1 MKAIFFMFLL
11 CCICCLSCSDE
22 QNTLSEEQ
30 NVIENKTFEKV
41 SSLELKQQLL
51 DYLNNSVK
59 TRTTFNNAEMNYD
72 LGMQE
77 ILRPQIQTFG
87 EEMIVVRSKMDANN
101 IMAFYKENGV
111 IENCLIIECAQ
122 NAEDALEDVNIKKIT
137 FGLSME
143 NDYYATNMQRHG
155 VTQSYDLMYQ
165 GEFLTKINLSVPGIH
180 NVYNSLAAITV
191 ADYLGVPI
199 KDIAENI
206 AKFTGVHRRF
216 ELLGK
221 PNGITVVDDFAHHPT
236 ELTSTLETAM
246 ELGFNHVWAVFQ
258 PHTFS
263 RTALLMDDFAKAL
276 KIPDTAIISAIL
288 PVRETNTYNV
298 YNTDLGK
305 KVPGSVCL
313 ETFDEI
319 TDYIVKNA
327 KEGDLVLTMG
337 GGNVYMCANQIVKA
351 LENK

>member
-122 NAEDALEDVNIKKIT
+122 NAEDALEETMFTCYDSNNIPIFKAMVNKRNNTCNVLEI
-137 FGLSME
+137 
-143 NDYYATNMQRHG
+143 
-155 VTQSYDLMYQ
+155 YD
-165 GEFLTKINLSVPGIH
+165 GPDSPWWK
-180 NVYNSLAAITV
+180 
-191 ADYLGVPI
+191 LGVQCI
-199 KDIAENI
+199 SWLGWCFMVN
-206 AKFTGVHRRF
+206 RF
-216 ELLGK
+216 W
-221 PNGITVVDDFAHHPT
+221 NGYGWCGICCGGWLVCVTN
-236 ELTSTLETAM
+236 LAM
-246 ELGFNHVWAVFQ
+246 
-258 PHTFS
+258 
-263 RTALLMDDFAKAL
+263 
-276 KIPDTAIISAIL
+276 
-288 PVRETNTYNV
+288 
-298 YNTDLGK
+298 
-305 KVPGSVCL
+305 
-313 ETFDEI
+313 
-319 TDYIVKNA
+319 
-327 KEGDLVLTMG
+327 
-337 GGNVYMCANQIVKA
+337 
-351 LENK
+351 

>member
-122 NAEDALEDVNIKKIT
+122 NAEDALEETMFTCYDSNNIPIFKAMVNKRNNTCNVLEIYD
-137 FGLSME
+137 GL
-143 NDYYATNMQRHG
+143 D
-155 VTQSYDLMYQ
+155 DLTAVVEIGGAMY
-165 GEFLTKINLSVPGIH
+165 L
-180 NVYNSLAAITV
+180 LA
-191 ADYLGVPI
+191 
-199 KDIAENI
+199 
-206 AKFTGVHRRF
+206 
-216 ELLGK
+216 
-221 PNGITVVDDFAHHPT
+221 
-236 ELTSTLETAM
+236 
-246 ELGFNHVWAVFQ
+246 W
-258 PHTFS
+258 
-263 RTALLMDDFAKAL
+263 
-276 KIPDTAIISAIL
+276 
-288 PVRETNTYNV
+288 
-298 YNTDLGK
+298 
-305 KVPGSVCL
+305 
-313 ETFDEI
+313 
-319 TDYIVKNA
+319 
-327 KEGDLVLTMG
+327 LVLYG
-337 GGNVYMCANQIVKA
+337 QPL
-351 LENK
+351 LEWLRLVRDLLWRLVGVCYKLGYVAPV

>member
-22 QNTLSEEQ
+22 QNTKREEQ

-122 NAEDALEDVNIKKIT
+122 NAEDALEETMFTCYDSNNIPIFKAMVNKRNNTCNVLEIYDGLDDLT
-137 FGLSME
+137 ARGGNWGCNVSLGLAGALWSTAFGM
-143 NDYYATNMQRHG
+143 
-155 VTQSYDLMYQ
+155 VTA
-165 GEFLTKINLSVPGIH
+165 GAGFV
-180 NVYNSLAAITV
+180 V
-191 ADYLGVPI
+191 AVGWCVLQ
-199 KDIAENI
+199 
-206 AKFTGVHRRF
+206 TWLCSSR
-216 ELLGK
+216 
-221 PNGITVVDDFAHHPT
+221 VVSRPPT
-236 ELTSTLETAM
+236 EIQIDTIEFKPM
-246 ELGFNHVWAVFQ
+246 ERDDDSIARDTIGK
-258 PHTFS
+258 
-263 RTALLMDDFAKAL
+263 LLPL
-276 KIPDTAIISAIL
+276 
-288 PVRETNTYNV
+288 R
-298 YNTDLGK
+298 
-305 KVPGSVCL
+305 
-313 ETFDEI
+313 
-319 TDYIVKNA
+319 
-327 KEGDLVLTMG
+327 
-337 GGNVYMCANQIVKA
+337 
-351 LENK
+351 

>member
-122 NAEDALEDVNIKKIT
+122 KAEMHLKKLCSHVMIVTIFLFLKQWLIKEIIHVMFLKY
-137 FGLSME
+137 M
-143 NDYYATNMQRHG
+143 M
-155 VTQSYDLMYQ
+155 DL
-165 GEFLTKINLSVPGIH
+165 TI
-180 NVYNSLAAITV
+180 
-191 ADYLGVPI
+191 
-199 KDIAENI
+199 
-206 AKFTGVHRRF
+206 
-216 ELLGK
+216 
-221 PNGITVVDDFAHHPT
+221 
-236 ELTSTLETAM
+236 
-246 ELGFNHVWAVFQ
+246 
-258 PHTFS
+258 
-263 RTALLMDDFAKAL
+263 
-276 KIPDTAIISAIL
+276 
-288 PVRETNTYNV
+288 
-298 YNTDLGK
+298 
-305 KVPGSVCL
+305 
-313 ETFDEI
+313 
-319 TDYIVKNA
+319 
-327 KEGDLVLTMG
+327 
-337 GGNVYMCANQIVKA
+337 
-351 LENK
+351 

>member
-1 MKAIFFMFLL
+1 
-11 CCICCLSCSDE
+11 
-22 QNTLSEEQ
+22 
-30 NVIENKTFEKV
+30 
-41 SSLELKQQLL
+41 
-51 DYLNNSVK
+51 
-59 TRTTFNNAEMNYD
+59 
-72 LGMQE
+72 
-77 ILRPQIQTFG
+77 
-87 EEMIVVRSKMDANN
+87 
-101 IMAFYKENGV
+101 
-111 IENCLIIECAQ
+111 
-122 NAEDALEDVNIKKIT
+122 
-137 FGLSME
+137 
-143 NDYYATNMQRHG
+143 MQRHG

-263 RTALLMDDFAKAL
+263 RTALLMARKFQAQYAL
-276 KIPDTAIISAIL
+276 KHLMKSLTTL
-288 PVRETNTYNV
+288 LRM
-298 YNTDLGK
+298 LK
-305 KVPGSVCL
+305 KATL
-313 ETFDEI
+313 
-319 TDYIVKNA
+319 Y
-327 KEGDLVLTMG
+327 
-337 GGNVYMCANQIVKA
+337 
-351 LENK
+351 

>member
-111 IENCLIIECAQ
+111 IENC
-122 NAEDALEDVNIKKIT
+122 
-137 FGLSME
+137 
-143 NDYYATNMQRHG
+143 
-155 VTQSYDLMYQ
+155 
-165 GEFLTKINLSVPGIH
+165 
-180 NVYNSLAAITV
+180 
-191 ADYLGVPI
+191 
-199 KDIAENI
+199 
-206 AKFTGVHRRF
+206 
-216 ELLGK
+216 
-221 PNGITVVDDFAHHPT
+221 
-236 ELTSTLETAM
+236 
-246 ELGFNHVWAVFQ
+246 
-258 PHTFS
+258 
-263 RTALLMDDFAKAL
+263 
-276 KIPDTAIISAIL
+276 
-288 PVRETNTYNV
+288 
-298 YNTDLGK
+298 
-305 KVPGSVCL
+305 
-313 ETFDEI
+313 
-319 TDYIVKNA
+319 
-327 KEGDLVLTMG
+327 
-337 GGNVYMCANQIVKA
+337 
-351 LENK
+351 